1 MSRRRY
7 ESPDE
12 YEMRYLREQAER
24 AANRRNQLMTRGEI
38 IDAIQQVERECGG
51 NVGDH
56 HDAITNMLR
65 RLREAFE

>member
-1 MSRRRY
+1 MSRRY

-12 YEMRYLREQAER
+12 YAMRQLREQAER
-24 AANRRNQLMTRGEI
+24 EANRRDQLMTRGKI
-38 IDAIQQVERECGG
+38 IDAIAQVEFECGG

-56 HDAITNMLR
+56 HDAIMNMLR